1 MTYDEVLTHFQV
13 KKRKQDKAQCKCPAH
28 DDRQAS
34 LTVTKGRDSV
44 LIHCHANCSTENVLS
59 AAGLKMSD
67 LFYQEKRTG
76 SWQAYIEN
84 REKKRIEAV
93 YNYVSSNGSYV
104 FTKVRMQGKKMIY
117 GALANERF
125 TYGLGGRT
133 RKELCAVYAPD
144 GIQAINKAVSEG
156 KPIFI
161 PEGEKDADTLAKQ
174 GYTAFSYG
182 GVNDWSADM
191 AQLCKGAVVYVL
203 ADNDEPGRRVA
214 NIIQSDLQGIANS
227 AKVIVPVPDIPKADI
242 SDYFAAGHSKEE
254 FESLLQQE
262 TVTEKNAEG
271 NMPDLSQFHLVNN
284 QGIPKDVFDSK
295 IVEYLVKHMD
305 LMIYNNV
312 LYIYVGG
319 VYVKD
324 KEGRMI
330 KSKIQTLIYDELQ
343 TSIRINRVYALLMC
357 TNSLVVTE
365 EETNTYPAHWINF
378 KNGMLDVIS
387 GKLKEHSP
395 AYHSMNQ
402 IPHDYI
408 VSEHEKELTFC
419 KFLESRMNEDDRQM
433 LYEFFALCLNVD
445 MSFQK
450 MMYIVGIGEVG
461 KSLVLEY
468 INHIVGRENVSH
480 ISPQNLSQRFQSA
493 FLMHKLLNSVS
504 DISSKAIRESS
515 VIKQLSGEDAIPAE
529 YKGGDVFSFYNTSKM
544 LFSANTVPL
553 VEDEQSNGYYRRLLI
568 ARMKQGD
575 YIPNLKE
582 NIKKESPEFIYFL
595 TKHLKNVYER
605 GAILESQGSK
615 GEVSM
620 LRNTSDSVQ
629 EFVDEV
635 ITECQG
641 MNPKKRDVF
650 NYYEKYC
657 IAEKLESVG
666 RNTFYQSM
674 ASKGF
679 ISGKSNGV
687 EVFRNI
693 SISTSRIFLG

>member
-13 KKRKQDKAQCKCPAH
+13 KKRQQDKAQCKCPAH

-34 LTVTKGRDSV
+34 LTVTNGRDSV
-44 LIHCHANCSTENVLS
+44 LIHCHAGCDIDNVLS
-59 AAGLKMSD
+59 AAGLKKSD

-76 SWQAYIEN
+76 SSWQAYIES
-84 REKKRIEAV
+84 REKKKIEAV
-93 YNYVSSNGSYV
+93 YNYVSINGSYA
-104 FTKVRMQGKKMIY
+104 FTKVRMQAKKMIY
-117 GALANERF
+117 GTLANERF

-144 GIQAINKAVSEG
+144 GVQAINKAVSEG

-174 GYTAFSYG
+174 GYTAFSFG

-214 NIIQSDLQGIANS
+214 NTIQSDLQGIAKS

-262 TVTEKNAEG
+262 TVTEKSTEG
-271 NMPDLSQFHLVNN
+271 NTPDLSQFHLVNN

-312 LYIYVGG
+312 LYIYVCG

-408 VSEHEKELTFC
+408 VPEREKELTFC

-544 LFSANTVPL
+544 LFLANTVPL

-575 YIPNLKE
+575 YIPNLKQLLKQL
-582 NIKKESPEFIYFL
+582 KKTSKKNPQNLYISSP
-595 TKHLKNVYER
+595 
-605 GAILESQGSK
+605 
-615 GEVSM
+615 
-620 LRNTSDSVQ
+620 
-629 EFVDEV
+629 
-635 ITECQG
+635 
-641 MNPKKRDVF
+641 
-650 NYYEKYC
+650 
-657 IAEKLESVG
+657 
-666 RNTFYQSM
+666 
-674 ASKGF
+674 
-679 ISGKSNGV
+679 
-687 EVFRNI
+687 
-693 SISTSRIFLG
+693 ST